1 MRRSETGSPV
11 LLNCRHGSFEESYNP
26 LVIDQHDHQL
36 MLLFQLGATRSTGG
50 NVADEIFVE
59 QVGDCAPDPSLAC
72 SVASYDCR
80 S

>member
-26 LVIDQHDHQL
+26 LVIDQL
-36 MLLFQLGATRSTGG
+36 MFLFQLDATRSTGG
-50 NVADEIFVE
+50 NVADEVFVE
-59 QVGDCAPDPSLAC
+59 QVGDCAPDPSSAC

-80 S
+80 L